1 VLSFAVSI
9 GCLSL
14 AQGAIVGLPR
24 APSDT
29 GPLAAL
35 GRLRNPWWA
44 IIPGGSIVVFVLVV
58 GARPQT
64 AQDLTYLALVGV
76 PLLAAVG
83 LAWVCRP
90 ATRLLGLAAIPLF
103 GLAWQAPTSLAG
115 QAAGLSLSALSCVT
129 LGALLAAVA
138 PAPVLKLGIVVMA
151 VIDTILVT
159 ADLLQAP
166 NAVLNAASP
175 GSGLPQLQRVVFGQA
190 VMGYGDVFIAAALGA
205 VLAGSWP
212 LQRRAAILTA
222 SLALAFDL
230 LFLTVPELPATV
242 PVAAALIV
250 VELSV
255 RRPAIKLVG
264 VRWLR
269 GSGG

>member
-1 VLSFAVSI
+1 VLSFGVSI
-9 GCLSL
+9 ACLSL

-24 APSDT
+24 VQRDT

-35 GRLRNPWWA
+35 AGLRNPWWA
-44 IIPGGSIVVFVLVV
+44 IIPAGSIVAFVLAV
-58 GARPQT
+58 GSRPET
-64 AQDLTYLALVGV
+64 AQDLTYLALAGV
-76 PLLAAVG
+76 PLLAALG

-90 ATRLLGLAAIPLF
+90 ATRLLALAVIPLF
-103 GLAWQAPTSLAG
+103 VLAWQVPATLAG
-115 QAAGLSLSALSCVT
+115 QAAGLILSALSCVT

-138 PAPVLKLGIVVMA
+138 PAAVLKVGIVAMA

-175 GSGLPQLQRVVFGQA
+175 GAGLPQLQRVVFGQA
-190 VMGYGDVFIAAALGA
+190 VMGYGDLFIAATLGA
-205 VLAGSWP
+205 VLAADWAA
-212 LQRRAAILTA
+212 QRRAAILTA
-222 SLALAFDL
+222 GLALVFDL
-230 LFLTVPELPATV
+230 LFLAVPELPATV
-242 PVAAALIV
+242 PVAAALIA
-250 VELSV
+250 VECLTG
-255 RRPAIKLVG
+255 RPPIKLVG